1 VIERF
6 RDILK
11 TYDFS
16 FFLGVLSIFVI
27 GILNL
32 YSATHTDNNPYVSD
46 LYKSQIMWFL
56 LATCI
61 GFTIS
66 LIDIRTIAKFSYFL
80 YFSGVFIL
88 ILTYLI
94 GDISMGARRWLE
106 IGPLRIQPSEFM
118 KIILV
123 LALAKWFSRF
133 SPDEELNLKT
143 ALIPALIAFIPSF
156 LIIIQPDLGTGSLLL
171 IIFLIICFYRRL
183 KWSSIIKIVILGII
197 GSGIMYKYGLK
208 EYQRKRI
215 ETFFNPYKDAKGSGY
230 NAIQSEIA
238 IGSGRMFGK
247 GYMKSSQASLNFLP
261 ENHTDFVFSIF
272 NEEHGLFGSML
283 LICLY
288 LILFLRLV
296 WLAKNVTRIYD
307 SILVIGVLAILFA
320 HTFINMAMVTGL
332 IPIVGIPLPLMSYGG
347 SSLITLGVS
356 MGLVTSISNSRN
368 LFVGTEY
375 D

>member
-1 VIERF
+1 MLERF
-6 RDILK
+6 KELFK

-16 FFLGVLSIFVI
+16 FFLGVLAIFLI

-32 YSATHTDNNPYVSD
+32 YSATHSDNSPYVSE
-46 LYKSQIMWFL
+46 LYKSQIMWFC
-56 LATCI
+56 LATLV
-61 GFTIS
+61 GFLVS
-66 LIDIRTIAKFSYFL
+66 LIDIRTVSKFAYFF
-80 YFSGVFIL
+80 YFGGVFVL
-88 ILTYLI
+88 VLTYLI
-94 GDISMGARRWLE
+94 GDVGMGARRWLE
-106 IGPLRIQPSEFM
+106 LGPIRLQPSEFM

-133 SPDEELNLKT
+133 NPDEELNLKT
-143 ALIPALIAFIPSF
+143 AIVPALIAVIPAF
-156 LIIIQPDLGTGSLLL
+156 LIFIQPDLGTGGLLFV
-171 IIFLIICFYRRL
+171 IFFIICFYRRL
-183 KWSSIIKIVILGII
+183 KWSSLIKIAII
-197 GSGIMYKYGLK
+197 TLLCSGALYKFGLK

-238 IGSGRMFGK
+238 IGSGRVFGK

-272 NEEHGLFGSML
+272 NEEHGLFGSIL
-283 LICLY
+283 LISLY

-296 WLAKNVTRIYD
+296 WLAKNVGRIFD
-307 SILVIGVLAILFA
+307 SILVIGILAILFA

-332 IPIVGIPLPLMSYGG
+332 VPIVGIPLPLVSYGG
-347 SSLITLGVS
+347 SSLITIGIG

>member
-1 VIERF
+1 
-6 RDILK
+6 
-11 TYDFS
+11 
-16 FFLGVLSIFVI
+16 
-27 GILNL
+27 
-32 YSATHTDNNPYVSD
+32 
-46 LYKSQIMWFL
+46 
-56 LATCI
+56 
-61 GFTIS
+61 
-66 LIDIRTIAKFSYFL
+66 
-80 YFSGVFIL
+80 
-88 ILTYLI
+88 
-94 GDISMGARRWLE
+94 MGARRWLE
-106 IGPLRIQPSEFM
+106 VGPIRIQPSEFM
-118 KIILV
+118 KIVLV

-133 SPDEELNLKT
+133 NPDDELNLKT
-143 ALIPALIAFIPSF
+143 AIVPSLIAFIPAF
-156 LIIIQPDLGTGSLLL
+156 LIIIQPDLGTGGLLL
-171 IIFLIICFYRRL
+171 VIFFIICFYRRL
-183 KWSSIIKIVILGII
+183 RWSSIFKLIILGLI
-197 GSGIMYKYGLK
+197 GSAVMYKYGLK

-272 NEEHGLFGSML
+272 NEEHGLFGSIL
-283 LICLY
+283 LLSLY

-307 SILVIGVLAILFA
+307 AILVIGVLSLLFA

-347 SSLITLGVS
+347 SSLITLGIS